1 MPRCLISSG
10 SLRHTE
16 KQFDNICMLQKGMH
30 ILLAK
35 WDDRTPGSFQQA
47 STSVPIKSTDLS
59 ENTAGVVSQKW
70 IFTQILSWSN
80 KHEGTLASIHP
91 NCNTWCSTALYAFM
105 IRQCVVQ
112 LICQRL
118 FKLFKGLVILKHLTY
133 ERIDYMSTVVYICTR
148 I

>member
-80 KHEGTLASIHP
+80 KHEGTIRIAIRGVRLP
-91 NCNTWCSTALYAFM
+91 LYAFM

-133 ERIDYMSTVVYICTR
+133 ERIHYMSTVVYICTR